1 MNPVE
6 PRPPD
11 VPWFV
16 AKKVAE
22 HQPEYLTL
30 PALLETTPIETG
42 GHGAVVSVWEPSDFE
57 MEQLAAAVEQ
67 WESARRINRNYAGGP
82 HREEVRP
89 KFTLTLWTFG
99 RPLQPIHLVVGERSE
114 AWFVREGEPQ
124 SLTE

>member
-57 MEQLAAAVEQ
+57 MEQLVEAVEK
-67 WESARRINRNYAGGP
+67 WRGASYAGGP
-82 HREEVRP
+82 PRDQVRP

-99 RPLQPIHLVVGERSE
+99 KPLQPIHLVVGERSE